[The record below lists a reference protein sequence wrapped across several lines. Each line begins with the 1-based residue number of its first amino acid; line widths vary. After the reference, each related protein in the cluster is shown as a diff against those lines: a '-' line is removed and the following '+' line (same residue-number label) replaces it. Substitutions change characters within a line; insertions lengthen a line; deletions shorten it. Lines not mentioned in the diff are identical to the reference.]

1 MEILGALI
9 AGTFIG
15 SVLGFV
21 GAGGAMLAVHILIYG
36 FGFEPSVASTAAL
49 AVVGSAALSGA
60 SAKIKRKQIYYRD
73 AVVIWAIGL
82 TTNLGFSSIVHRLSE
97 DFIAIG
103 FSIVIIF
110 AGLSMLGSPL
120 TTIHKRMSWPV
131 LIAIS
136 LLIGSITGLFGI
148 GGGFLVIPVL
158 VLGFGTPQAI
168 AAGTA
173 LLVIA
178 MNSATALVGHNA
190 LWDEV
195 SWNIPLLMGASAV
208 VIAQVASRIT
218 LPIQDVLLRKLFAY
232 FLFTVAAFSL
242 VERLF
247 IAS

>member
-21 GAGGAMLAVHILIYG
+21 GAGGAMLAVPILIYG

-49 AVVGSAALSGA
+49 AVVGAAALSGA
-60 SAKIKRKQIYYRD
+60 SAKIKTKQIYYRD

-82 TTNLGFSSIVHRLSE
+82 TTNIGFSSIVHKLSE

-103 FSIVIIF
+103 FSLVIIF

-131 LIAIS
+131 LIGIS

-158 VLGFGTPQAI
+158 VLGFGTSHVI

-178 MNSATALVGHNA
+178 MNSATALLGHNA
-190 LWDEV
+190 LWSEV
-195 SWNIPLLMGASAV
+195 SWEIPLLMGASAV
-208 VIAQVASRIT
+208 VVAQIASRIK
-218 LPIQDVLLRKLFAY
+218 LPISDVLLRKVFA
-232 FLFTVAAFSL
+232 
-242 VERLF
+242 
-247 IAS
+247 

>member
-9 AGTFIG
+9 AGVFIG

-21 GAGGAMLAVHILIYG
+21 GAGGAMLAVPILIYG

-60 SAKIKRKQIYYRD
+60 SAKIKKKEIYYRD
-73 AVVIWAIGL
+73 ALAIWAIGL
-82 TTNLGFSSIVHRLSE
+82 TTNIAFSSIVHRLPE

-103 FSIVIIF
+103 FSLVIIF

-131 LIAIS
+131 LILIS
-136 LLIGSITGLFGI
+136 LLIGCITGLFGI

-158 VLGFGTPQAI
+158 VLGFGTSHAI

-173 LLVIA
+173 LFVIA
-178 MNSATALVGHNA
+178 INSATALLGHNA
-190 LWDEV
+190 LWAEV
-195 SWNIPLLMGASAV
+195 AWEIPLIMGASAV
-208 VIAQVASRIT
+208 VIAQIASRIK
-218 LPIQDVLLRKLFAY
+218 LPIADTVLRKIFAY
-232 FLFTVAAFSL
+232 LLFSVAIFTL
-242 VERLF
+242 VERIF
-247 IAS
+247 IV

>member
-21 GAGGAMLAVHILIYG
+21 GAGGAMLAVPIFIYG
-36 FGFEPSVASTAAL
+36 FGFEPSIASTAAL

-60 SAKIKRKQIYYRD
+60 SAKIKTKEIYYRD
-73 AVVIWAIGL
+73 ALVIWAIGL
-82 TTNLGFSSIVHRLSE
+82 TTNIAFSSIVHRLPE

-103 FSIVIIF
+103 FSIVIVF

-120 TTIHKRMSWPV
+120 TTIHKRMTWPV

-136 LLIGSITGLFGI
+136 LLIGTITGLFGI

-158 VLGFGTPQAI
+158 VLGFGTSHAI

-178 MNSATALVGHNA
+178 MNSATALLGHNA
-190 LWDEV
+190 LWGDV
-195 SWNIPLLMGASAV
+195 SWDIPLAMGASAV
-208 VIAQVASRIT
+208 VIAQIASRIK
-218 LPIQDVLLRKLFAY
+218 LPISDALLRRIFAY
-232 FLFTVAAFSL
+232 LLFSVAIFSL
-242 VERLF
+242 IERIF
-247 IAS
+247 IA

>member
-9 AGTFIG
+9 AGVFIG

-21 GAGGAMLAVHILIYG
+21 GAGGAMLAVPILIYG

-49 AVVGSAALSGA
+49 AVVGAAALSGA
-60 SAKIKRKQIYYRD
+60 SAKIKKKEIYYRD
-73 AVVIWAIGL
+73 AFVIWAIGL
-82 TTNLGFSSIVHRLSE
+82 TTNLSFANLVDDLPE

-103 FSIVIIF
+103 FSLVIIF

-120 TTIHKRMSWPV
+120 TTMTKRMSWPV

-158 VLGFGTPQAI
+158 VLGFGAPQSI

-178 MNSATALVGHNA
+178 INSITALIGRHALVG
-190 LWDEV
+190 EV
-195 SWNIPLLMGASAV
+195 SWELPLAMGVSAV
-208 VIAQVASRIT
+208 VIAQIASRIK
-218 LPIQDVLLRKLFAY
+218 LPIADSKLRKVFAY

-242 VERLF
+242 IERIF
-247 IAS
+247 IA

>member
-1 MEILGALI
+1 MEIFGALI

-21 GAGGAMLAVHILIYG
+21 GAGGAMLAVPILIYG

-49 AVVGSAALSGA
+49 AVVGAAALSGA
-60 SAKIKRKQIYYRD
+60 SAKIKTKQIYYRD

-82 TTNLGFSSIVHRLSE
+82 TTNIGFSSLVHKLSE

-103 FSIVIIF
+103 FSLVIIF

-120 TTIHKRMSWPV
+120 TTIHKRMSWPA
-131 LIAIS
+131 LIGIS

-158 VLGFGTPQAI
+158 VLGFGTSHVI

-178 MNSATALVGHNA
+178 MNSATALLGHNA
-190 LWDEV
+190 LWSEV
-195 SWNIPLLMGASAV
+195 SWDIPLIMGASAV
-208 VIAQVASRIT
+208 VVAQIASRIK
-218 LPIQDVLLRKLFAY
+218 LPIQDALLRKIFAY
-232 FLFTVAAFSL
+232 LLFSVAIFSL

-247 IAS
+247 IA

>member
-21 GAGGAMLAVHILIYG
+21 GAGGAMLAVPILIYG
-36 FGFEPSVASTAAL
+36 FGFEPSIATTAAL
-49 AVVGSAALSGA
+49 AVVGAAALSGA
-60 SAKIKRKQIYYRD
+60 SAKIKTKEIYYRD
-73 AVVIWAIGL
+73 AFAIWVIGL
-82 TTNLGFSSIVHRLSE
+82 TTNLGFSNLADNLPE

-103 FSIVIIF
+103 FSFILIF

-120 TTIHKRMSWPV
+120 TTMKKRMSWPV
-131 LIAIS
+131 LIVIS
-136 LLIGSITGLFGI
+136 LVIGSITGLFGI

-158 VLGFGTPQAI
+158 VLGFGTSQSI

-178 MNSATALVGHNA
+178 INSITALIGHHALISEVPWRIPLAMGITAVIIAQITSRMKLPISAT
-190 LWDEV
+190 
-195 SWNIPLLMGASAV
+195 
-208 VIAQVASRIT
+208 Q
-218 LPIQDVLLRKLFAY
+218 LRKFFAY
-232 FLFTVAAFSL
+232 FLFSIAAFSL

-247 IAS
+247 IA

>member
-9 AGTFIG
+9 AGSFIG

-21 GAGGAMLAVHILIYG
+21 GAGGAMLAVPILIYG
-36 FGFEPSVASTAAL
+36 FGFEPSVASTSAL
-49 AVVGSAALSGA
+49 AVVGAAALSGA
-60 SAKIKRKQIYYRD
+60 SAKIKTKQIYYRD
-73 AVVIWAIGL
+73 ALVIWSIGL
-82 TTNLGFSSIVHRLSE
+82 ITNIGFSSIVDRLPE

-131 LIAIS
+131 LIGIS

-158 VLGFGTPQAI
+158 VMGFGTSHVI

-178 MNSATALVGHNA
+178 INSATALLGHHA
-190 LWDEV
+190 LWSEV
-195 SWNIPLLMGASAV
+195 SWNIPLAMGASAV
-208 VIAQVASRIT
+208 VVAQITSRVK
-218 LPIQDVLLRKLFAY
+218 LPIADTFLRKLFAY
-232 FLFTVAAFSL
+232 LLFSVATFSL
-242 VERLF
+242 IERLF
-247 IAS
+247 LV

>member
-21 GAGGAMLAVHILIYG
+21 GAGGAMLAVPIMIYG

-49 AVVGSAALSGA
+49 AVVGAAALSGA
-60 SAKIKRKQIYYRD
+60 SAKIKTKQIYYRD

-82 TTNLGFSSIVHRLSE
+82 TTNIGFSSLVHKLSE

-103 FSIVIIF
+103 FSLVIIF

-131 LIAIS
+131 LIGIY

-158 VLGFGTPQAI
+158 VLGFGTSHVI

-178 MNSATALVGHNA
+178 MNSATALLGHNA
-190 LWDEV
+190 LWSEV
-195 SWNIPLLMGASAV
+195 SWDIPLIMGASAV
-208 VIAQVASRIT
+208 VVAQIASRIK
-218 LPIQDVLLRKLFAY
+218 LPIQDALLRKIFAY
-232 FLFTVAAFSL
+232 LLFSVAIFSL

-247 IAS
+247 IA

>member
-21 GAGGAMLAVHILIYG
+21 GAGGAMLAVPILIYG
-36 FGFEPSVASTAAL
+36 FGFEPSIASTAAL

-60 SAKIKRKQIYYRD
+60 SAKIKTKEIYYRD
-73 AVVIWAIGL
+73 ALVIWAIGL
-82 TTNLGFSSIVHRLSE
+82 TTNIAFSSIVHRLPE

-103 FSIVIIF
+103 FSIVIVF

-120 TTIHKRMSWPV
+120 TTIHKRMTWPV

-158 VLGFGTPQAI
+158 VLGFGTSHAI

-178 MNSATALVGHNA
+178 MNSATALLGHNA
-190 LWDEV
+190 LWGEV
-195 SWNIPLLMGASAV
+195 SWDIPLAMGASAV
-208 VIAQVASRIT
+208 VIAQIASRIK
-218 LPIQDVLLRKLFAY
+218 LPISDALLRRIFAY
-232 FLFTVAAFSL
+232 LLFSVAIFSL
-242 VERLF
+242 IERIF
-247 IAS
+247 IA

>member
-9 AGTFIG
+9 AGIFIG

-21 GAGGAMLAVHILIYG
+21 GAGGAMLAVPILIYG

-60 SAKIKRKQIYYRD
+60 GAKIKTKQIYYRD

-82 TTNLGFSSIVHRLSE
+82 TTNLGFSSIVHKLSE
-97 DFIAIG
+97 DFIAVG

-110 AGLSMLGSPL
+110 AGLSMFGSPL
-120 TTIHKRMSWPV
+120 TAIHKRMSWPV

-158 VLGFGTPQAI
+158 VLGFGTPHVI

-178 MNSATALVGHNA
+178 MNSATALLGHNA
-190 LWDEV
+190 LWNEV
-195 SWNIPLLMGASAV
+195 SWSIPLLMGASAV
-208 VIAQVASRIT
+208 VIAQIASRIT
-218 LPIQDVLLRKLFAY
+218 LPIHEVLLRKLFAY
-232 FLFTVAAFSL
+232 FLFAVAAFSL
-242 VERLF
+242 IERLF

>member
-21 GAGGAMLAVHILIYG
+21 GAGGAMLAVPILIYG
-36 FGFEPSVASTAAL
+36 FGFEPSIASTAAL

-60 SAKIKRKQIYYRD
+60 SAKIKTKEIYYRD
-73 AVVIWAIGL
+73 ALVIWAIGL
-82 TTNLGFSSIVHRLSE
+82 TTNIAFSSIVHRLPE

-103 FSIVIIF
+103 FSIVIVF

-120 TTIHKRMSWPV
+120 TTIHKRMTWPV

-158 VLGFGTPQAI
+158 VLGFGTSHAI

-178 MNSATALVGHNA
+178 MNSATALLGHNA
-190 LWDEV
+190 LWGDV
-195 SWNIPLLMGASAV
+195 SWDIPLAMGASAV
-208 VIAQVASRIT
+208 VIAQIASRIK
-218 LPIQDVLLRKLFAY
+218 LPISDALLRRIFAY
-232 FLFTVAAFSL
+232 LLFSVAIFSL
-242 VERLF
+242 IERIF
-247 IAS
+247 IA

>member
-9 AGTFIG
+9 AGIFIG

-21 GAGGAMLAVHILIYG
+21 GAGGAMLAVPILIYG

-60 SAKIKRKQIYYRD
+60 SAKIKKKEIYYRD
-73 AVVIWAIGL
+73 AFVIWAIGL
-82 TTNLGFSSIVHRLSE
+82 TTNLGFSNLVDNLPE

-103 FSIVIIF
+103 FSCVIIF

-120 TTIHKRMSWPV
+120 TTMTKRMSWPV

-158 VLGFGTPQAI
+158 VLGFGAPQSI

-178 MNSATALVGHNA
+178 INSMTALIGRHA
-190 LWDEV
+190 LIGDV
-195 SWNIPLLMGASAV
+195 SWELPLAMGISAV
-208 VIAQVASRIT
+208 AVAQIASRIK
-218 LPIQDVLLRKLFAY
+218 LPIADSQLRKVFAY

-242 VERLF
+242 IERIF
-247 IAS
+247 IA

>member
-21 GAGGAMLAVHILIYG
+21 GAGGAMLAVPILIYG

-60 SAKIKRKQIYYRD
+60 SAKIKTKQIYYRD

-82 TTNLGFSSIVHRLSE
+82 TTNLGFSSIVHKLSE

-120 TTIHKRMSWPV
+120 TAIHKRMSWPV

-158 VLGFGTPQAI
+158 VLGFGTPHVI
-168 AAGTA
+168 GAGTA

-178 MNSATALVGHNA
+178 MNSATALLGHNA

-208 VIAQVASRIT
+208 VIAQIASRIR
-218 LPIQDVLLRKLFAY
+218 LPIHDVLLRKLFAY
-232 FLFTVAAFSL
+232 FLFAVAAFSL
-242 VERLF
+242 IERLF

>member
-21 GAGGAMLAVHILIYG
+21 GAGGAMLAVPILIYG
-36 FGFEPSVASTAAL
+36 FGFEPSVASTSAL
-49 AVVGSAALSGA
+49 AVVGAAALSGA
-60 SAKIKRKQIYYRD
+60 SAKIKTKQIYYRD
-73 AVVIWAIGL
+73 ALVIWSIGL
-82 TTNLGFSSIVHRLSE
+82 ITNIGFSSIVDRLPE

-131 LIAIS
+131 LIGIS

-158 VLGFGTPQAI
+158 VMGFGTSHVI

-173 LLVIA
+173 LLVIGI
-178 MNSATALVGHNA
+178 NSAPALLGHHA
-190 LWDEV
+190 LWSEV
-195 SWNIPLLMGASAV
+195 SWNIPLAMGASAV
-208 VIAQVASRIT
+208 VVAQIASRIT
-218 LPIQDVLLRKLFAY
+218 LPIADTFLRKLFAY
-232 FLFTVAAFSL
+232 LLFSVATFSL
-242 VERLF
+242 IERLF
-247 IAS
+247 LV

>member
-9 AGTFIG
+9 AGAFIG

-21 GAGGAMLAVHILIYG
+21 GAGGAMLAVPILIYG

-60 SAKIKRKQIYYRD
+60 SAKIKKKEIYYRD
-73 AVVIWAIGL
+73 ALAIWAIGL
-82 TTNLGFSSIVHRLSE
+82 VTNIFFSTLVHRLPE

-103 FSIVIIF
+103 FSLVIIF

-131 LIAIS
+131 LIVIS

-158 VLGFGTPQAI
+158 VLGFGTSHAI

-173 LLVIA
+173 LFVIA
-178 MNSATALVGHNA
+178 INSATALLGHNA
-190 LWDEV
+190 LWSEV
-195 SWNIPLLMGASAV
+195 TWEIPLIMGASAV
-208 VIAQVASRIT
+208 AVAQIASRIK
-218 LPIQDVLLRKLFAY
+218 LPISDVLLRKIFAY
-232 FLFTVAAFSL
+232 LLFSVAIFTL
-242 VERLF
+242 IERIF
-247 IAS
+247 IV

>member
-1 MEILGALI
+1 MEIFGALI

-21 GAGGAMLAVHILIYG
+21 GAGGAMLAVPILIYG

-60 SAKIKRKQIYYRD
+60 SAKIKTKQIYYRD
-73 AVVIWAIGL
+73 ATVIWAIGL
-82 TTNLGFSSIVHRLSE
+82 TTNIAFSSIVHRLPE

-103 FSIVIIF
+103 FSIVIVF

-120 TTIHKRMSWPV
+120 TTIHKRMTWPV

-158 VLGFGTPQAI
+158 VLGFGTSHAI

-178 MNSATALVGHNA
+178 MNSATALLGHNA
-190 LWDEV
+190 LWGEV
-195 SWNIPLLMGASAV
+195 SWDIPLAMGASAV
-208 VIAQVASRIT
+208 VIAQIASRIK
-218 LPIQDVLLRKLFAY
+218 LPISDALLRRIFAY
-232 FLFTVAAFSL
+232 LLFSVAIFSL
-242 VERLF
+242 IERIF
-247 IAS
+247 IA

>member
-1 MEILGALI
+1 MEIFGALL

-21 GAGGAMLAVHILIYG
+21 GSGGAMLAVPIFIYG
-36 FGFEPSVASTAAL
+36 FGLEPSVASTAAL
-49 AVVGSAALSGA
+49 AVVGAAALSGA
-60 SAKIKRKQIYYRD
+60 SAKIKTKEIYYRD
-73 AVVIWAIGL
+73 ALAIWGIGL
-82 TTNLGFSSIVHRLSE
+82 TTNIGFSSLAHSLPE

-103 FSIVIIF
+103 FSVVILL

-120 TTIHKRMSWPV
+120 TKIHKRMSWPV
-131 LIAIS
+131 LIGIS

-158 VLGFGTPQAI
+158 VLGFGTSHVI

-178 MNSATALVGHNA
+178 MNSATALLGHYV
-190 LWDEV
+190 LWSEV
-195 SWNIPLLMGASAV
+195 SWKIPLVMGAIAV
-208 VIAQVASRIT
+208 VVAQIASRIK
-218 LPIQDVLLRKLFAY
+218 LPISDVLLRKVFAFLLFS
-232 FLFTVAAFSL
+232 VAIFSL

-247 IAS
+247 IA

>member
-21 GAGGAMLAVHILIYG
+21 GAGGAMLAVPILIYG
-36 FGFEPSVASTAAL
+36 FGFEPSIASTSAL
-49 AVVGSAALSGA
+49 AVVGAAALSGA
-60 SAKIKRKQIYYRD
+60 SAKIKTKQIYYRD
-73 AVVIWAIGL
+73 ALAIWSIGL
-82 TTNLGFSSIVHRLSE
+82 ITNIGFSSIVDRLPE

-131 LIAIS
+131 LIGIS

-158 VLGFGTPQAI
+158 VLGFGTSHVI

-178 MNSATALVGHNA
+178 INSATALLGHHA
-190 LWDEV
+190 LWSEV
-195 SWNIPLLMGASAV
+195 SWNIPLAMGASAV
-208 VIAQVASRIT
+208 VVAQIASRIT
-218 LPIQDVLLRKLFAY
+218 LPIADTRLRKLFAY
-232 FLFTVAAFSL
+232 LLFSVATFSL
-242 VERLF
+242 IERLF
-247 IAS
+247 LV

>member
-9 AGTFIG
+9 AGAFIG

-21 GAGGAMLAVHILIYG
+21 GAGGAMLAVPILIYG

-60 SAKIKRKQIYYRD
+60 SAKIKKKEIYYRD
-73 AVVIWAIGL
+73 ALAIWAIGL
-82 TTNLGFSSIVHRLSE
+82 TTNIFFSTLVHRLPE

-103 FSIVIIF
+103 FSLVIIF

-131 LIAIS
+131 LIVIS

-158 VLGFGTPQAI
+158 VLGFGTSHAI

-173 LLVIA
+173 LFVIA
-178 MNSATALVGHNA
+178 INSATALLGHNA
-190 LWDEV
+190 LWSEV
-195 SWNIPLLMGASAV
+195 TWEIPLIMGASAV
-208 VIAQVASRIT
+208 VVAQIASRIN
-218 LPIQDVLLRKLFAY
+218 LPISDVLLRKIFAY
-232 FLFTVAAFSL
+232 LLFSVAIFTL
-242 VERLF
+242 IERIF
-247 IAS
+247 IV

>member
-21 GAGGAMLAVHILIYG
+21 GAGGAMLAVPILIYG
-36 FGFEPSVASTAAL
+36 FGFEPSIASTAAL

-60 SAKIKRKQIYYRD
+60 SAKIKSKEIYYRD
-73 AVVIWAIGL
+73 ALVIWAIGL
-82 TTNLGFSSIVHRLSE
+82 TTNLAFSSIVHRLPE

-103 FSIVIIF
+103 FSIVIVF

-120 TTIHKRMSWPV
+120 TTIHKRMTWPV

-158 VLGFGTPQAI
+158 VLGFGTSHAI

-178 MNSATALVGHNA
+178 MNSATALLGHNA
-190 LWDEV
+190 LWGDV
-195 SWNIPLLMGASAV
+195 SWNIPLAMGASAV
-208 VIAQVASRIT
+208 VIAQIASRIK
-218 LPIQDVLLRKLFAY
+218 LPISDALLRKIFAY
-232 FLFTVAAFSL
+232 LLFSVAIFSL
-242 VERLF
+242 IERIF
-247 IAS
+247 IA

>member
-21 GAGGAMLAVHILIYG
+21 GAGGAMLAVPILIYG

-49 AVVGSAALSGA
+49 AVVGAAALSGA
-60 SAKIKRKQIYYRD
+60 SAKIKTKQIYYRD

-82 TTNLGFSSIVHRLSE
+82 TTNIGFSSIVHKLSE

-103 FSIVIIF
+103 FSLVIIF

-131 LIAIS
+131 LIGIA

-158 VLGFGTPQAI
+158 VLGFGTSQAI

-178 MNSATALVGHNA
+178 MNSATALLGHNA
-190 LWDEV
+190 LWSEV
-195 SWNIPLLMGASAV
+195 SWDIPLVMGASAV
-208 VIAQVASRIT
+208 VVAQIASRIK
-218 LPIQDVLLRKLFAY
+218 LPIQDSLLRKIFAY
-232 FLFTVAAFSL
+232 LLFSVAIFSL

-247 IAS
+247 IV

>member
-21 GAGGAMLAVHILIYG
+21 GAGGAMLAVPILIYG
-36 FGFEPSVASTAAL
+36 FGFEPSIASTAAL

-60 SAKIKRKQIYYRD
+60 SAKIKSKEIYYRD
-73 AVVIWAIGL
+73 ALVIWAIGL
-82 TTNLGFSSIVHRLSE
+82 TTNIAFSSIVHRLPE

-103 FSIVIIF
+103 FSIVIVF

-120 TTIHKRMSWPV
+120 TTIHKRMTWPV

-158 VLGFGTPQAI
+158 VLGFGTSHAI

-178 MNSATALVGHNA
+178 MNSATALLGHNA
-190 LWDEV
+190 LWGDV
-195 SWNIPLLMGASAV
+195 SWDIPLAMGASAV
-208 VIAQVASRIT
+208 VIAQIASRIK
-218 LPIQDVLLRKLFAY
+218 LPISDALLRRIFAY
-232 FLFTVAAFSL
+232 LLFSVAIFSL
-242 VERLF
+242 IERIF
-247 IAS
+247 IA

>member
-1 MEILGALI
+1 MEIFGALL

-21 GAGGAMLAVHILIYG
+21 GAGGAMLAVPILIYG

-49 AVVGSAALSGA
+49 AVVGAAALSGA
-60 SAKIKRKQIYYRD
+60 SAKIKTKQIYYRD

-82 TTNLGFSSIVHRLSE
+82 TTNIGFSSIVHKLSE

-103 FSIVIIF
+103 FSLVIIF

-131 LIAIS
+131 LFGIS

-158 VLGFGTPQAI
+158 VLGFGTSHVI

-178 MNSATALVGHNA
+178 MNSATALLGHNA
-190 LWDEV
+190 LWSEV
-195 SWNIPLLMGASAV
+195 SWDIPLVMGASAV
-208 VIAQVASRIT
+208 VVAQIASRIK
-218 LPIQDVLLRKLFAY
+218 LPISDVLLRKVFAFLLFS
-232 FLFTVAAFSL
+232 VAIFSL
-242 VERLF
+242 VERLL
-247 IAS
+247 IA

>member
-1 MEILGALI
+1 MEILGAVI
-9 AGTFIG
+9 AGIFIG

-21 GAGGAMLAVHILIYG
+21 GAGGAMLAVPILIYG

-49 AVVGSAALSGA
+49 AVVGAAALSGA
-60 SAKIKRKQIYYRD
+60 SAKIKKKEIYYRD
-73 AVVIWAIGL
+73 ALVIWAIGL
-82 TTNLGFSSIVHRLSE
+82 TTNLGFANLVDNLPE

-103 FSIVIIF
+103 FSLVIIF

-120 TTIHKRMSWPV
+120 TTMTKRMSWPV

-158 VLGFGTPQAI
+158 VLGFGAPQSI

-178 MNSATALVGHNA
+178 INSITALIGRHA
-190 LWDEV
+190 LVSEV
-195 SWNIPLLMGASAV
+195 SWELPLAMGISAV
-208 VIAQVASRIT
+208 VIAQIASRNK
-218 LPIQDVLLRKLFAY
+218 LPIADSQLRRVFAY
-232 FLFTVAAFSL
+232 FLFSIAAFSL
-242 VERLF
+242 IERIF
-247 IAS
+247 IA

>member
-21 GAGGAMLAVHILIYG
+21 GAGGAMLAVPILIYG
-36 FGFEPSVASTAAL
+36 FGFEPSIASTAAL

-60 SAKIKRKQIYYRD
+60 SAKIKTKEIYYRD
-73 AVVIWAIGL
+73 ALVIWAIGL
-82 TTNLGFSSIVHRLSE
+82 TTNIAFSSIVHRLPE

-103 FSIVIIF
+103 FSIVIVF

-120 TTIHKRMSWPV
+120 TTIHKRMTWPV

-158 VLGFGTPQAI
+158 VLGFGTSHAI

-178 MNSATALVGHNA
+178 MNSATALLGHNA
-190 LWDEV
+190 LWGDV
-195 SWNIPLLMGASAV
+195 SWDIPLAMGASSV
-208 VIAQVASRIT
+208 VIAQIASRIK
-218 LPIQDVLLRKLFAY
+218 LPISDALLRRIFAY
-232 FLFTVAAFSL
+232 LLFSVAIFSL
-242 VERLF
+242 IERIF
-247 IAS
+247 IA

>member
-9 AGTFIG
+9 AGIFIG

-21 GAGGAMLAVHILIYG
+21 GAGGAMLAVPIMIYG

-49 AVVGSAALSGA
+49 AVVGAAALSGA
-60 SAKIKRKQIYYRD
+60 SAKIKTKEIYYRD
-73 AVVIWAIGL
+73 AFAIWAIGL
-82 TTNLGFSSIVHRLSE
+82 TTNLGFSNLADNLPE

-103 FSIVIIF
+103 FSCVIIF

-120 TTIHKRMSWPV
+120 TTIKKRMSWPV
-131 LIAIS
+131 LIVIS

-158 VLGFGTPQAI
+158 VLGFGTTQSV

-178 MNSATALVGHNA
+178 INSITALIGHHA
-190 LWDEV
+190 LVNEV
-195 SWNIPLLMGASAV
+195 SWDIPLAMGISAV
-208 VIAQVASRIT
+208 TVAQIASRIK
-218 LPIQDVLLRKLFAY
+218 LPIADSQLRKVFAY
-232 FLFTVAAFSL
+232 FLFTVAALSL
-242 VERLF
+242 IERLF
-247 IAS
+247 IS

>member
-21 GAGGAMLAVHILIYG
+21 GAGGAMLAVPILIYG
-36 FGFEPSVASTAAL
+36 FGFEPSIASTAAL

-60 SAKIKRKQIYYRD
+60 SAKIKSKQIYYRD
-73 AVVIWAIGL
+73 ALVIWSIGL
-82 TTNLGFSSIVHRLSE
+82 ITNIGFSSIVDNLPE

-103 FSIVIIF
+103 FSVVIIF

-131 LIAIS
+131 LIGIS

-158 VLGFGTPQAI
+158 VLGFGTSQSI

-178 MNSATALVGHNA
+178 INSATALLGHHA
-190 LWDEV
+190 LWSEV
-195 SWNIPLLMGASAV
+195 SWPIPLAMGASAV
-208 VIAQVASRIT
+208 VIAQIASRIK
-218 LPIQDVLLRKLFAY
+218 LPISDVLLRRLFAY
-232 FLFTVAAFSL
+232 LLFSVATFSL
-242 VERLF
+242 IERLF
-247 IAS
+247 LV

>member
-21 GAGGAMLAVHILIYG
+21 GAGGAMLAVPILIYG
-36 FGFEPSVASTAAL
+36 FGFEPSIASTAAL

-60 SAKIKRKQIYYRD
+60 SAKIKSKEIYYRD
-73 AVVIWAIGL
+73 ALVIWAIGL
-82 TTNLGFSSIVHRLSE
+82 TTNLAFSSIVHRLPE

-103 FSIVIIF
+103 FSIVIVF

-120 TTIHKRMSWPV
+120 TTIHKRMTWPV

-158 VLGFGTPQAI
+158 VLGFGTSHAI

-178 MNSATALVGHNA
+178 MNSATALLGHNV
-190 LWDEV
+190 LWGDV
-195 SWNIPLLMGASAV
+195 SWDIPVAMGASAV
-208 VIAQVASRIT
+208 VIAQIASRIK
-218 LPIQDVLLRKLFAY
+218 LPISDALLRKSFAY
-232 FLFTVAAFSL
+232 LLFLVATFSL
-242 VERLF
+242 IERIF
-247 IAS
+247 IA

>member
-21 GAGGAMLAVHILIYG
+21 GAGGAMLAVPILIYG
-36 FGFEPSVASTAAL
+36 FGFEPSIASTAAL

-60 SAKIKRKQIYYRD
+60 SAKIKSKEIYYRD
-73 AVVIWAIGL
+73 ALVIWAIGL
-82 TTNLGFSSIVHRLSE
+82 TTNLAFSSIVHRLPE

-103 FSIVIIF
+103 FSIVIVF

-120 TTIHKRMSWPV
+120 TTIHKRMTWPV

-158 VLGFGTPQAI
+158 VLGFGTSHAI

-178 MNSATALVGHNA
+178 MNSATALLGHNV
-190 LWDEV
+190 LWGDV
-195 SWNIPLLMGASAV
+195 SWDIPVAMGASAV
-208 VIAQVASRIT
+208 VIAQIASRIK
-218 LPIQDVLLRKLFAY
+218 LPISDALLRRIFAY
-232 FLFTVAAFSL
+232 LLFSVAIFSL
-242 VERLF
+242 IERIF
-247 IAS
+247 IA